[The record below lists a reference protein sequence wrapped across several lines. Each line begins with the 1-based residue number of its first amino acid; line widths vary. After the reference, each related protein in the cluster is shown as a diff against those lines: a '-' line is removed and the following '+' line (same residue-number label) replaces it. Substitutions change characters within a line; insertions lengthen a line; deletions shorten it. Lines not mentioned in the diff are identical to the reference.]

1 MTQSTIEEEPV
12 MSECVDGAFEVT
24 EWSEEPAPGLEGT
37 VKVTTARI
45 GQRFTGGI
53 EAETMADMVMTYRPD
68 GTAEFVGHHRVL
80 GVIGRRSG
88 SFVLRASGRYDGG
101 EARTDFE
108 VITGSGTDAFTGV
121 IGSGAGVAGHGSTGT
136 YHFDLDLPVGQ

>member
-1 MTQSTIEEEPV
+1 MTEHVQG
-12 MSECVDGAFEVT
+12 DFEVSSWD
-24 EWSEEPAPGLEGT
+24 EQPVEGLEGT

-53 EAETMADMVMTYRPD
+53 EAETVADMVMTYRSD

-80 GVIGRRSG
+80 GQVGGNTG
-88 SFVLRASGRYDGG
+88 SFVLRAYGRYDGA

-108 VITGSGTDAFTGV
+108 VIDGSGTGELGGITGSGSAAAGR
-121 IGSGAGVAGHGSTGT
+121 GSSGT
-136 YHFDLDLPVGQ
+136 YNFDLAIPGGR

>member
-1 MTQSTIEEEPV
+1 MAEHVEGE
-12 MSECVDGAFEVT
+12 FEVT
-24 EWSEEPAPGLEGT
+24 SWEEQPAGGLEGT
-37 VKVTTARI
+37 AKVTTARI

-80 GVIGRRSG
+80 GRVEGRSG
-88 SFVLRASGRYDGG
+88 SFVLRASGAYDGT

-108 VITGSGTDAFTGV
+108 VIPGSGTGELDRIA
-121 IGSGAGVAGHGSTGT
+121 GSGSAAAGHGSTGT
-136 YHFDLDLPVGQ
+136 YHFDLDVPGGR

>member
-1 MTQSTIEEEPV
+1 MTEHLE
-12 MSECVDGAFEVT
+12 GGFEVSSWD
-24 EWSEEPAPGLEGT
+24 EKPVEGLEST

-80 GVIGRRSG
+80 GCAGGRSG
-88 SFVLRASGRYDGG
+88 SFVLRASGTYDGT

-108 VITGSGTDAFTGV
+108 VIASSGTGELDGIAGTGSA
-121 IGSGAGVAGHGSTGT
+121 VAGHGSTGS
-136 YHFDLDLPVGQ
+136 YSFDLDIPGGW